1 MQKRDIIYVLK
12 TLGLFL
18 IISFGADKLI
28 YLTLNRISDKVYSGQ
43 GIGKVNHFLKIKNSR
58 ELIIFGSSR
67 ANHNVNPTVLN
78 NSGFNMGVDGRKIA
92 YASTLI
98 KLLPKDKKQTVLL
111 HIDPDNFFDEGY
123 SGIDVNAL
131 LSKYNRID
139 QVKNEINALGLQN
152 VFQQFYWSLSY
163 NGKVFSI
170 LKNVLKPKYDYKKYN
185 GFDPIKVSSDQKKMF
200 ENILAQNKKTI
211 CQDSLVINPIYDK
224 LLNEIKL
231 FCDNNS
237 KRLVLF
243 TSPMYK
249 DLCKED
255 NRKMNR
261 ILLRKE
267 FEYYDFTNYFENKSS
282 LNNWKDKTHL
292 SNLGAEEFTQVIKNS
307 VQIK

>member
-28 YLTLNRISDKVYSGQ
+28 CLTLNRISDKVYSGQ